1 MWEDK
6 HGLLQLINQ
15 FHLLPTTQGTLRKM
29 QSRILLPITG
39 PKGDSTMSA
48 WGMLGIGFLHPS
60 VVSYISAFQHVTVA
74 ANNIPF
80 LISSISSSNI
90 SGLDRAF
97 ASLIQEHLAQAAQGA
112 SVRLDN
118 QSRQK
123 FLQLPIF
130 PTRVPIPDPK
140 GGRKPSR
147 REVGPAAGTLIYMC
161 VGDSCPVPIP
171 GDHTTFFDVV
181 PRSGVLGTIIDITGM
196 KRALDEVG
204 VLEMAID
211 RLATQPIPILDAL
224 LDRIIRR
231 LADLSDSARRKL
243 HDVPFVPVVGRTG
256 RIAPSE
262 VIDPRSKL
270 ASLYEGEPGKLPSGR
285 WAKEPYLSLLSSH
298 GYFRREVTAEIVDE
312 RITYLATTWSAADH
326 PHIFAKARKF
336 LGLLDES
343 WQYIHP
349 PFNIANNLTKPW
361 MPIQKDS
368 PLAAP
373 SQSRDKGETIY
384 LFDLVLSAVNG
395 RVHNEALRRSLGWD
409 SVPTR
414 VLQDQLQ
421 RALTHAENRLY
432 RLHAIITELSRRTL
446 TDEEI
451 ESLKATVS
459 NHPWVP
465 VQEEPPVIV
474 ETRHALLRSE
484 STLRGRFKVV
494 PRSLLKG
501 RGIIFFQQMG
511 CTERSADFTLYPES
525 HLT

>member
-1 MWEDK
+1 
-6 HGLLQLINQ
+6 
-15 FHLLPTTQGTLRKM
+15 
-29 QSRILLPITG
+29 
-39 PKGDSTMSA
+39 
-48 WGMLGIGFLHPS
+48 
-60 VVSYISAFQHVTVA
+60 
-74 ANNIPF
+74 
-80 LISSISSSNI
+80 
-90 SGLDRAF
+90 
-97 ASLIQEHLAQAAQGA
+97 
-112 SVRLDN
+112 
-118 QSRQK
+118 
-123 FLQLPIF
+123 
-130 PTRVPIPDPK
+130 
-140 GGRKPSR
+140 
-147 REVGPAAGTLIYMC
+147 
-161 VGDSCPVPIP
+161 
-171 GDHTTFFDVV
+171 
-181 PRSGVLGTIIDITGM
+181 
-196 KRALDEVG
+196 LDEVG

-211 RLATQPIPILDAL
+211 RLATQPLPILDAL

-243 HDVPFVPVVGRTG
+243 HDVPFVPVVGQTS
-256 RIAPSE
+256 RIAPSQ

-298 GYFRREVTAEIVDE
+298 GYFRREVTADIVGE
-312 RITYLATTWSAADH
+312 RITYLATTWSAVDH
-326 PHIFAKARKF
+326 LQIFAKARKF

-343 WQYIHP
+343 WQHIHP

-361 MPIQKDS
+361 MPIKKDS

-459 NHPWVP
+459 SHPWVP

-501 RGIIFFQQMG
+501 RGIIFFQKMG
-511 CTERSADFTLYPES
+511 CTERSADFTLYSES
-525 HLT
+525 HLTCNSVHTSRLYWPNSRLFSSKVV